1 MSSRPLNDHL
11 SHLLSQAH
19 RHFMR
24 QLNADGVSL
33 DQWRVMKS
41 LSERR
46 GMAMRAI
53 ADDLSLNPPTLT
65 KIVDRLVQDGFVYRA
80 PDSSDRRKIYV
91 FLSDSGAELLTTLS
105 THVDKCEAQAEHIFG
120 NEDAD
125 KLKSMLEDFVRQMGN
140 R

>member
-1 MSSRPLNDHL
+1 
-11 SHLLSQAH
+11 
-19 RHFMR
+19 MR

-53 ADDLSLNPPTLT
+53 ADELSLNPPTLT

-91 FLSDSGAELLTTLS
+91 FLSESGAELLATLS
-105 THVDKCEAQAEHIFG
+105 THVDEHEAEAEEVFG
-120 NEDAD
+120 NEGAD
-125 KLKSMLEDFVRQMGN
+125 KLKSLLADFVRQMSN